1 MTVTGGPPPGS
12 PAQRRVR
19 ALVAGR
25 VQGVGFRASVQ
36 EVARRLGLGGWVRNL
51 ADGRVELTAEGP
63 AAAVAELTGWL
74 QRGPALSRVDS
85 VDVEEADLDPAASLP
100 RPFQLRRDGW

>member
-1 MTVTGGPPPGS
+1 VTPAGAPPSGPP
-12 PAQRRVR
+12 AERRVR
-19 ALVAGR
+19 ALVTGR

-51 ADGRVELTAEGP
+51 ADGRVELEAEGP
-63 AAAVAELTGWL
+63 AAAIAELAAWL
-74 QRGPALSRVDS
+74 HRGPALSRVDS
-85 VDVEEADLDPAASLP
+85 VDVEERGVDPAAPLP